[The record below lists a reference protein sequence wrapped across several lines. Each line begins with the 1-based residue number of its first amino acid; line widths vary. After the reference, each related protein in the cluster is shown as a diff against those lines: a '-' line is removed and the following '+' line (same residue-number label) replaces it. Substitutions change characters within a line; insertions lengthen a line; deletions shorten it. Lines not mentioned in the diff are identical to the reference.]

1 MKQVTMT
8 IPERDYASREA
19 FKSLRANLQFCGSDI
34 KVIAITSCVAN
45 EGKSTTVLDLAV
57 SLAESGKRTL
67 MIDADMRN
75 SVLAGTS
82 KAEAGGKIFGL
93 AHVLSGQSGLND
105 VIHATNYANFYV
117 IFAGPFPPNP
127 SELLSGKAFKS
138 MIAKLRESFDYIL
151 IDTPPVGL
159 VIDAAVIS
167 EVCDGSIL
175 VIASGEISYRFA
187 LEAKEQLQRSE
198 CPILG
203 VILNKV
209 EVQHES
215 YGKYGKYGRYGK
227 YGKYGG
233 YGHYGQYGQ
242 TPQPSQTSIASKTS
256 KENTAKEMEEIDV

>member
-1 MKQVTMT
+1 M
-8 IPERDYASREA
+8 
-19 FKSLRANLQFCGSDI
+19 NDI
-34 KVIAITSCVAN
+34 I
-45 EGKSTTVLDLAV
+45 
-57 SLAESGKRTL
+57 
-67 MIDADMRN
+67 N
-75 SVLAGTS
+75 S
-82 KAEAGGKIFGL
+82 
-93 AHVLSGQSGLND
+93 
-105 VIHATNYANFYV
+105 TNYSNFYV
-117 IFAGPFPPNP
+117 VFAGPFPPNP
-127 SELLSGKAFKS
+127 SELLSGKTFKA

-167 EVCDGSIL
+167 EVCDGTIL

-209 EVQHES
+209 ETQHES

-242 TPQPSQTSIASKTS
+242 TPQKTKASNPSAEKKI
-256 KENTAKEMEEIDV
+256 EEIDL

>member
-1 MKQVTMT
+1 MKQVSMS

-34 KVIAITSCVAN
+34 KVIAVTSCVAN
-45 EGKSTTVLDLAV
+45 EGKSVTVMDLAV

-82 KAEAGGKIFGL
+82 NAQSEGKIFGL
-93 AHVLSGQSGLND
+93 AHALSGQCGVND
-105 VIHATNYANFYV
+105 IINSTNYSNFYV
-117 IFAGPFPPNP
+117 VFAGPFPPNP
-127 SELLSGKAFKS
+127 SELLSGKTFKA

-167 EVCDGSIL
+167 EVCDGTIL

-209 EVQHES
+209 ETQHES

-242 TPQPSQTSIASKTS
+242 TPQKTKASNPSAEKKI
-256 KENTAKEMEEIDV
+256 EEIDL